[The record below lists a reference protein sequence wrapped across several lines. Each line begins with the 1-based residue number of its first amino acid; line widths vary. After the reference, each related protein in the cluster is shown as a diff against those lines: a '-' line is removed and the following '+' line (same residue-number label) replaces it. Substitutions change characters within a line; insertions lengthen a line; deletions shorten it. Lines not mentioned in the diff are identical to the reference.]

1 MLEALTPAA
10 APSWDEQSYQPASS
24 MTETLQQ
31 LVAASCKLQTVA
43 LVALEL
49 SGRLQHGLATTS
61 AEAASRE
68 NGTFDGGLDAAA
80 TEALRL
86 ASSAS
91 AQVTADALTGSKA
104 ARGTTKEASHASHD
118 KAYVSDASTRAVQ
131 AVLSCL
137 EGGNDELPAN
147 APWSQDRF
155 KTTLSAARDQ
165 VWEQLADAVTGGADN
180 SGSKESFDPDTL
192 ALLDAAASIA
202 PLHFSASVR

>member
-1 MLEALTPAA
+1 MLKALTPAA

-24 MTETLQQ
+24 MAETLQQ

-49 SGRLQHGLATTS
+49 SGRLQHGPGTTS
-61 AEAASRE
+61 AEAASSE
-68 NGTFDGGLDAAA
+68 DGTFDKDPDAAA
-80 TEALRL
+80 TEALKL

-104 ARGTTKEASHASHD
+104 ARGIAEEASFASHD
-118 KAYVSDASTRAVQ
+118 RADISNATARVVQ

-137 EGGNDELPAN
+137 EGGIDELPAN

-155 KTTLSAARDQ
+155 KSTLSAARDQ
-165 VWEQLADAVTGGADN
+165 VWEQLADAVTEGADN
-180 SGSKESFDPDTL
+180 SGSRETFDPDTL

-202 PLHFSASVR
+202 PLHSSASVR